1 MLYER
6 QERSQLRKYKD
17 FNENLKRKAL
27 MLNWFKLFY
36 TQKIY
41 TSNWACNLWTPVSF
55 GFGRSQAI
63 NCKKLCNMN

>member
-27 MLNWFKLFY
+27 MLNWLKLFY

-41 TSNWACNLWTPVSF
+41 TSNWACNLLDSRILWFWNKPSD
-55 GFGRSQAI
+55 
-63 NCKKLCNMN
+63 KL